1 MALNLHLLRIFHVV
15 AELRSFSRA
24 GEALFISQPAVSKG
38 VRELERQLD
47 VPLIE
52 RGAHAGR
59 GVKLTENGAALAEH
73 SRGIFALERAAAE
86 DLRARVELRQ
96 GRLLLGASTTIAAY
110 WLPPYLAAFAR
121 QFPAIELQVRVG
133 NTRTIADA
141 LIGCEIDLALVEGP
155 LDDVRLSATHWRDDE
170 LQIIAHPHSALLGK
184 RRPTLTQLN
193 ASVWLLR
200 EPGSGTRE
208 VTERMLRAQRIVP
221 ARTIELGSNEAI
233 ARAAAVGLGVAML
246 PAHVVQELTRLGEL
260 EIVPNPSAGRLL
272 RPLFVLQLRQRPQ
285 SPLVRAFRQLLRESA

>member
-1 MALNLHLLRIFHVV
+1 MNLHLLRIFHAV

-52 RGAHAGR
+52 RGAHVGR
-59 GVKLTENGAALAEH
+59 GVKLTESGAALAEH
-73 SRGIFALERAAAE
+73 ARGIFALERAAAE

-110 WLPPYLAAFAR
+110 WLPPYLATFAR
-121 QFPAIELQVRVG
+121 QFPGIELQVRVG
-133 NTRTIADA
+133 NTRAIGAA

-155 LDDVRLSATHWRDDE
+155 LEDARLTATHWRDDE
-170 LQIIAHPHSALLGK
+170 LQIIVHPQAALVGK
-184 RRPTLTQLN
+184 RRPTVAQLN
-193 ASVWLLR
+193 ANVWLLR

-233 ARAAAVGLGVAML
+233 ARAAAAGLGVAML

-260 EIVPNPSAGRLL
+260 AIVQNPSTGRLL

-285 SPLVRAFRQLLRESA
+285 SQVVRAFREVLRERA